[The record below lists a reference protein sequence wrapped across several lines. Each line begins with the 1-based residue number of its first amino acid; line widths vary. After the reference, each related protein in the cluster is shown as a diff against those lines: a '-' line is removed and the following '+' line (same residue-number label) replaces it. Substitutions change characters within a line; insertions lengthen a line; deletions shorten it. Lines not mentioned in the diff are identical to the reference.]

1 MDHLTNSQI
10 RCSTAA
16 GWTVRTPRDEKVGSI
31 KDIVMNART
40 GEVSYVVLKVN
51 EGFLNLGS
59 KLLALPWESFQFDT
73 AQDDVVIVKE
83 SEQTLENSP
92 GFDEDNWPTGPQHEF
107 IQSIHTY
114 YGQENRSL
122 FGSNRGDYDNSSE
135 DGMIGRRN
143 QDHQMQEHTSGDS
156 FLERKRE
163 DEKLT
168 DRRGGNPLL

>member
-1 MDHLTNSQI
+1 MDHLTHSQI
-10 RCSTAA
+10 SCSTAA
-16 GWTVRTPRDEKVGSI
+16 GCTVKTPRDEKVGSI
-31 KDIVMNART
+31 EDIMIDTRT

-73 AQDDVVIVKE
+73 SQDDVVIVKE
-83 SEQTLENSP
+83 SEETLENSP

-122 FGSNRGDYDNSSE
+122 FGVSRGEYADSLE
-135 DGMIGRRN
+135 DEMVGRRT
-143 QDHQMQEHTSGDS
+143 QDHQMQQHTSGDS
-156 FLERKRE
+156 FLEKKRE

-168 DRRGGNPLL
+168 NRRGGNPIL